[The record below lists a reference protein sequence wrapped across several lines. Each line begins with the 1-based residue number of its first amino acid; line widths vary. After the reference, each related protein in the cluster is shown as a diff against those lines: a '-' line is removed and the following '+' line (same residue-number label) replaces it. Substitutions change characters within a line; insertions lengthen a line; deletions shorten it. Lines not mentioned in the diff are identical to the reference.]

1 MKVLIIGLGSIAQ
14 KHLFALNQIPYR
26 FEYFA
31 LRSSKNAPHIEN
43 ITNIYHWNQLPDAI
57 DFAIISTPTYQ
68 HVAAIEACIKKNIP
82 IFIEKPVSNTLA
94 GLEDLSKEI
103 EKNKLLT
110 YVACNLR
117 FLPVLSFLKEEFS
130 KKNKLINEVSVYCG
144 SYLPNWRPNKDFRAT
159 YSAHEAQ
166 GGGVHLDLFHELDY
180 LCWILG
186 MPTSAYGI
194 RRNVSSLA
202 IDASDYAHY
211 LLFYEHFTATATL
224 NYYRTDTKRTMEIV
238 FDNTTWSVDL
248 LKNEITDH
256 RKNIIFS
263 EKKTSIQETYLLQMN
278 YFINALLNK
287 KEATMNTF
295 TESLQILKIC
305 LVNEKII

>member
-1 MKVLIIGLGSIAQ
+1 MKKTEELKNLSHQELVSYYDQKATLLKDLGFNLNFAPCVDKFYEQSFIAQ
-14 KHLFALNQIPYR
+14 RSFSSDIHQI
-26 FEYFA
+26 
-31 LRSSKNAPHIEN
+31 IELAS
-43 ITNIYHWNQLPDAI
+43 IYL
-57 DFAIISTPTYQ
+57 
-68 HVAAIEACIKKNIP
+68 
-82 IFIEKPVSNTLA
+82 
-94 GLEDLSKEI
+94 
-103 EKNKLLT
+103 
-110 YVACNLR
+110 
-117 FLPVLSFLKEEFS
+117 EEFS

-256 RKNIIFS
+256 RKNIIYGTIF
-263 EKKTSIQETYLLQMN
+263 N
-278 YFINALLNK
+278 
-287 KEATMNTF
+287 
-295 TESLQILKIC
+295 
-305 LVNEKII
+305 V